1 MNTLQ
6 PADRLT
12 PLDYTPLRARIEAYR
27 LGEPKDLR
35 GPLFLLA
42 LALTVVGSF
51 LDLQFGGLLADL
63 FHIAP
68 MQLRHGVLAFS
79 IVPSSCV
86 LLLFPVL
93 TLLSETGARRTG
105 RTL

>member
-12 PLDYTPLRARIEAYR
+12 PLDYAPLRARIEAYR

-42 LALTVVGSF
+42 LALLVIDALVVF
-51 LDLQFGGLLADL
+51 WLAGGLTPADSR
-63 FHIAP
+63 AGATSRP
-68 MQLRHGVLAFS
+68 ARYVL
-79 IVPSSCV
+79 
-86 LLLFPVL
+86 
-93 TLLSETGARRTG
+93 
-105 RTL
+105 